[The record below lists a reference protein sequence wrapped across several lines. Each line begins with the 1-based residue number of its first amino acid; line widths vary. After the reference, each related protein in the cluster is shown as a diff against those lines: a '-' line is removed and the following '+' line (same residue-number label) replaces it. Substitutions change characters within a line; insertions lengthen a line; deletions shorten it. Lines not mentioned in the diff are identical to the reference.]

1 MNTAPNTG
9 DCRSIN
15 PDELGATIPSPTQQ
29 VLDRVNLRLSYM
41 IGPGMMMNAKRQN
54 FTPNDTQT
62 Q

>member
-1 MNTAPNTG
+1 VPNSG

-15 PDELGATIPSPTQQ
+15 PDELGAAIPSPTQQ

-41 IGPGMMMNAKRQN
+41 IGPAMMMNAKRQN
-54 FTPNDTQT
+54 CTPNDTRT